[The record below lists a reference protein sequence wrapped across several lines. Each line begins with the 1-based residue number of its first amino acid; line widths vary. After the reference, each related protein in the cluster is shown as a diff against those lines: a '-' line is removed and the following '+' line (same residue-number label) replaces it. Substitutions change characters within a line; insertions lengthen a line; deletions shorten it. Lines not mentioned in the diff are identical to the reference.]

1 VEPPGK
7 RKSVGA
13 EVNWGIRFDAEAD
26 AVTFLEKL
34 AGKSIFHTIFT
45 FVIDMSL
52 VYLRVR
58 DWRNLHCLVFCCFG
72 HLSVM
77 VH

>member
-1 VEPPGK
+1 MEPPGK

-34 AGKSIFHTIFT
+34 AG
-45 FVIDMSL
+45 MSTSTP
-52 VYLRVR
+52 VY
-58 DWRNLHCLVFCCFG
+58 N
-72 HLSVM
+72 
-77 VH
+77 